1 MTLNCNDKII
11 DFNTQKI
18 MGILNLS
25 KDSFYD
31 GGKYSSLE
39 EVISRVSQ
47 MIDQGAEI
55 IDIGAVSSKP
65 GSKIIKGED
74 ELKLIKDYIVE
85 LTSNFKNI
93 SFSIDTYNSVV
104 ADFALKNGF
113 NIINDISSGKYDV
126 RLLDIIKE
134 YQAGYVIMHMQ
145 GDPENMQEKP
155 TYKNVVS
162 SISGFFDSKIEEF
175 HNQNVENIIID
186 PGFGFGKSIEHNFQI
201 LNNLKEFKKY
211 KKPLLIGLSRKSMIY
226 KFLNISPD
234 DALNGTSILNM
245 IGLQNGANIL
255 RVHDIKEAKEC
266 ISLCSFLYFPS
277 SIFKSSL

>member
-11 DFNTQKI
+11 DFNTRKI

-39 EVISRVSQ
+39 EVISRVSE
-47 MIDQGAEI
+47 MINQGAEI
-55 IDIGAVSSKP
+55 IDIGAVSSRP

-113 NIINDISSGKYDV
+113 NIVNDISSGKYDV

-134 YQAGYVIMHMQ
+134 L
-145 GDPENMQEKP
+145 
-155 TYKNVVS
+155 S
-162 SISGFFDSKIEEF
+162 
-175 HNQNVENIIID
+175 
-186 PGFGFGKSIEHNFQI
+186 
-201 LNNLKEFKKY
+201 
-211 KKPLLIGLSRKSMIY
+211 LIHI
-226 KFLNISPD
+226 
-234 DALNGTSILNM
+234 
-245 IGLQNGANIL
+245 
-255 RVHDIKEAKEC
+255 
-266 ISLCSFLYFPS
+266 
-277 SIFKSSL
+277 

>member
-39 EVISRVSQ
+39 EVISRVSE

-55 IDIGAVSSKP
+55 IDIGAVSSRP

-175 HNQNVENIIID
+175 HNQNIENIIID

-266 ISLCSFLYFPS
+266 ISLFNKLN
-277 SIFKSSL
+277 

>member
-11 DFNTQKI
+11 DFNTRKI

-39 EVISRVSQ
+39 EVISRVSE
-47 MIDQGAEI
+47 MINQGAEI
-55 IDIGAVSSKP
+55 IDIGAVSSRP

-113 NIINDISSGKYDV
+113 NTVSYTH
-126 RLLDIIKE
+126 LTL
-134 YQAGYVIMHMQ
+134 
-145 GDPENMQEKP
+145 P
-155 TYKNVVS
+155 TM
-162 SISGFFDSKIEEF
+162 DS
-175 HNQNVENIIID
+175 V
-186 PGFGFGKSIEHNFQI
+186 
-201 LNNLKEFKKY
+201 
-211 KKPLLIGLSRKSMIY
+211 
-226 KFLNISPD
+226 
-234 DALNGTSILNM
+234 
-245 IGLQNGANIL
+245 
-255 RVHDIKEAKEC
+255 
-266 ISLCSFLYFPS
+266 
-277 SIFKSSL
+277 

>member
-39 EVISRVSQ
+39 EVISRVSE

-55 IDIGAVSSKP
+55 VDIGAVSSRP

-113 NIINDISSGKYDV
+113 NIVNDISSGKYDV

-134 YQAGYVIMHMQ
+134 YQM
-145 GDPENMQEKP
+145 
-155 TYKNVVS
+155 
-162 SISGFFDSKIEEF
+162 
-175 HNQNVENIIID
+175 
-186 PGFGFGKSIEHNFQI
+186 
-201 LNNLKEFKKY
+201 
-211 KKPLLIGLSRKSMIY
+211 
-226 KFLNISPD
+226 
-234 DALNGTSILNM
+234 
-245 IGLQNGANIL
+245 
-255 RVHDIKEAKEC
+255 VHK
-266 ISLCSFLYFPS
+266 
-277 SIFKSSL
+277 

>member
-39 EVISRVSQ
+39 EVISRVSE

-55 IDIGAVSSKP
+55 VDIGAVSSRP

-85 LTSNFKNI
+85 LTSNFKNT

-104 ADFALKNGF
+104 ADFVTLK
-113 NIINDISSGKYDV
+113 
-126 RLLDIIKE
+126 LATE
-134 YQAGYVIMHMQ
+134 
-145 GDPENMQEKP
+145 
-155 TYKNVVS
+155 
-162 SISGFFDSKIEEF
+162 
-175 HNQNVENIIID
+175 
-186 PGFGFGKSIEHNFQI
+186 
-201 LNNLKEFKKY
+201 
-211 KKPLLIGLSRKSMIY
+211 IY
-226 KFLNISPD
+226 F
-234 DALNGTSILNM
+234 
-245 IGLQNGANIL
+245 
-255 RVHDIKEAKEC
+255 
-266 ISLCSFLYFPS
+266 
-277 SIFKSSL
+277 

>member
-39 EVISRVSQ
+39 EVISRVSE

-55 IDIGAVSSKP
+55 VDIGAVSSRP

-126 RLLDIIKE
+126 RLLDIIK
-134 YQAGYVIMHMQ
+134 
-145 GDPENMQEKP
+145 
-155 TYKNVVS
+155 
-162 SISGFFDSKIEEF
+162 
-175 HNQNVENIIID
+175 
-186 PGFGFGKSIEHNFQI
+186 
-201 LNNLKEFKKY
+201 
-211 KKPLLIGLSRKSMIY
+211 
-226 KFLNISPD
+226 
-234 DALNGTSILNM
+234 
-245 IGLQNGANIL
+245 
-255 RVHDIKEAKEC
+255 
-266 ISLCSFLYFPS
+266 
-277 SIFKSSL
+277 

>member
-39 EVISRVSQ
+39 EVISRVSE

-55 IDIGAVSSKP
+55 IDIGAVSSRP
-65 GSKIIKGED
+65 GSKIIKGND

-85 LTSNFKNI
+85 LTSNFKKI

-134 YQAGYVIMHMQ
+134 YQAGYVIML
-145 GDPENMQEKP
+145 
-155 TYKNVVS
+155 S
-162 SISGFFDSKIEEF
+162 
-175 HNQNVENIIID
+175 
-186 PGFGFGKSIEHNFQI
+186 
-201 LNNLKEFKKY
+201 
-211 KKPLLIGLSRKSMIY
+211 LIHI
-226 KFLNISPD
+226 
-234 DALNGTSILNM
+234 
-245 IGLQNGANIL
+245 
-255 RVHDIKEAKEC
+255 
-266 ISLCSFLYFPS
+266 
-277 SIFKSSL
+277 